1 MKKEKYQRFEKM
13 NSVSHTRICSED
25 KNHLDTPH
33 ANSLKE
39 ILHDIF
45 RNLPV
50 QKNKVREQTYA
61 AQLPSR
67 NLWCE
72 TIKVQKRYMNILF
85 PYLFNFIPYY
95 S

>member
-33 ANSLKE
+33 ENSLKE

-50 QKNKVREQTYA
+50 QKNKESRHMQHNYHLGTCGVK
-61 AQLPSR
+61 PSKYKKD
-67 NLWCE
+67 
-72 TIKVQKRYMNILF
+72 I
-85 PYLFNFIPYY
+85 
-95 S
+95 